1 MNYVVLFKIYSLYRR
16 LLTGAWNSMPASNE
30 IDYELYHLKSTASP
44 TLCSLLTYGQNYT
57 DNRCFHFACV
67 KVKIHMGLGMISKW
81 REGWSH
87 GREGVEYGL
96 HGKLVSVANSEG

>member
-1 MNYVVLFKIYSLYRR
+1 MVKTTLRIGASILHVIYV
-16 LLTGAWNSMPASNE
+16 
-30 IDYELYHLKSTASP
+30 
-44 TLCSLLTYGQNYT
+44 
-57 DNRCFHFACV
+57 
-67 KVKIHMGLGMISKW
+67 GLGMISKW